1 MGISFEKVLK
11 MFSKIKFS
19 NRKIKIILI
28 SAISFAVLATVAV
41 FIGYRYISK
50 KPEKVIPLVLDG
62 SSISI
67 GKIHQTSTKNGIVEW
82 SLEANSASYSE
93 DKKEAL
99 FKDLF
104 VTFFT
109 KDDLKIYLNADKG
122 TFKTESS
129 DIEISGN
136 ITVKSDDY
144 VLKTGKINY
153 DNEKRVIFSEV
164 PVEISGKSLN
174 LVADSMTI
182 DLDTNKAELSGKV
195 EGIIG
200 DDISL

>member
-1 MGISFEKVLK
+1 
-11 MFSKIKFS
+11 MFLKIKFS
-19 NRKIKIILI
+19 NKKIKIILI
-28 SAISFAVLATVAV
+28 SVIASAILATVAV

-67 GKIHQTSTKNGIVEW
+67 GKINQTSTKNGVVEW
-82 SLEANSASYSE
+82 NLEANSASYSE
-93 DKKEAL
+93 DKKEAFFEGL
-99 FKDLF
+99 S

-109 KDDLKIYLNADKG
+109 KDDSKIYLNADKG
-122 TFKTESS
+122 TLRTETS

-136 ITVKSDDY
+136 ITVKNDDY

-153 DNEKRVIFSEV
+153 DNEKRIIFSEV

-182 DLDTNKAELSGKV
+182 NLDTNKAELSGKV

>member
-1 MGISFEKVLK
+1 MFLK
-11 MFSKIKFS
+11 NKFN

-28 SAISFAVLATVAV
+28 SVIAVTISLTVAV

-50 KPEKVIPLVLDG
+50 NPEKAIPLVLDG

-67 GKIHQTSTKNGIVEW
+67 EKIHQTSTKNGVVEW
-82 SLEANSASYSE
+82 SLDANSASYNE
-93 DKKEAL
+93 DKKEAVFEGL
-99 FKDLF
+99 S
-104 VTFFT
+104 VVFFT
-109 KDDLKIYLNADKG
+109 KENLKIHLTADKG
-122 TFKTESS
+122 ILKTESS
-129 DIEISGN
+129 NIEIRGN
-136 ITVKSDDY
+136 ITVKNEDY

-153 DNEKRVIFSEV
+153 DNEKRIIFSMV

-174 LVADSMTI
+174 LVAGSMTI
-182 DLDTNKAELSGKV
+182 DLNTNKAELSGKV

>member
-1 MGISFEKVLK
+1 MFLK
-11 MFSKIKFS
+11 NKFS

-28 SAISFAVLATVAV
+28 SVITVTIFVTVAV
-41 FIGYRYISK
+41 FIGYRYISI

-67 GKIHQTSTKNGIVEW
+67 EKIHQTSTKNGVVEW
-82 SLEANSASYSE
+82 SLEARSASYSE
-93 DKKEAL
+93 DKKEA
-99 FKDLF
+99 FFEDLS

-109 KDDLKIYLNADKG
+109 KENMKIYLTADKG
-122 TFKTESS
+122 ILKTESS
-129 DIEISGN
+129 DIEIRGN
-136 ITVKSDDY
+136 ITVKNEDY

-153 DNEKRVIFSEV
+153 DNEKRIIFSEV

-174 LVADSMTI
+174 LVAGSMTI
-182 DLDTNKAELSGKV
+182 DLNTNKAELSGKV

>member
-1 MGISFEKVLK
+1 
-11 MFSKIKFS
+11 MFIINKFS

-28 SAISFAVLATVAV
+28 SVIAVTISVTVAV

-50 KPEKVIPLVLDG
+50 NPEKIIPLVLDG

-67 GKIHQTSTKNGIVEW
+67 EKIHQTSTKNGVVEW
-82 SLEANSASYSE
+82 SLEASSARYSE
-93 DKKEAL
+93 DKKEAF
-99 FKDLF
+99 FKDLS

-109 KDDLKIYLNADKG
+109 KENLKIHLTADKG
-122 TFKTESS
+122 ILKTESS
-129 DIEISGN
+129 DIEISGD
-136 ITVKSDDY
+136 ITVKNEDY

-153 DNEKRVIFSEV
+153 DNKKRVIFSKV

-174 LVADSMTI
+174 LVAGSMTI
-182 DLDTNKAELSGKV
+182 DLNTNKAELSGKV

>member
-1 MGISFEKVLK
+1 MFLK
-11 MFSKIKFS
+11 NKFS
-19 NRKIKIILI
+19 NRKIQIILI
-28 SAISFAVLATVAV
+28 SVISVTISVTVAV

-50 KPEKVIPLVLDG
+50 NPEKAIPLVLDG

-67 GKIHQTSTKNGIVEW
+67 EKIHQTSTKNGVVEW
-82 SLEANSASYSE
+82 SLDANSASYNE
-93 DKKEAL
+93 DKKEAV
-99 FKDLF
+99 FEDLS

-109 KDDLKIYLNADKG
+109 KDNLKIHLTADKG
-122 TFKTESS
+122 ILKTESS
-129 DIEISGN
+129 NIEIRGN
-136 ITVKSDDY
+136 ITVKNEDY

-153 DNEKRVIFSEV
+153 DNEKRIIFSKV

-174 LVADSMTI
+174 LVAGSMTI
-182 DLDTNKAELSGKV
+182 DLNTNKAELSGKV

>member
-1 MGISFEKVLK
+1 MILK
-11 MFSKIKFS
+11 NKFS
-19 NRKIKIILI
+19 NRKIQIILI
-28 SAISFAVLATVAV
+28 SVISVTISVTVAV

-50 KPEKVIPLVLDG
+50 NPEKAIPLVLDG

-67 GKIHQTSTKNGIVEW
+67 EKIHQTSTKNGVVEW
-82 SLEANSASYSE
+82 SLDANSASYNE
-93 DKKEAL
+93 DKKEAV
-99 FKDLF
+99 FEDLS

-109 KDDLKIYLNADKG
+109 KDNLKIHLTADKG
-122 TFKTESS
+122 ILKTESS
-129 DIEISGN
+129 NIEIRGN
-136 ITVKSDDY
+136 ITVKNEDY

-153 DNEKRVIFSEV
+153 DNEKRIIFSKV

-174 LVADSMTI
+174 LVAGSMTI
-182 DLDTNKAELSGKV
+182 DLNTNKAELSGKV

>member
-1 MGISFEKVLK
+1 MFLK
-11 MFSKIKFS
+11 NKFS
-19 NRKIKIILI
+19 NRKIQIILI
-28 SAISFAVLATVAV
+28 SVIAVTISVTVAV

-50 KPEKVIPLVLDG
+50 KPEKAIPLVLDG

-67 GKIHQTSTKNGIVEW
+67 EKIHQTSTKNGVVEW
-82 SLEANSASYSE
+82 SLDANSASYNE
-93 DKKEAL
+93 VKKEAV
-99 FKDLF
+99 FEDLS

-109 KDDLKIYLNADKG
+109 KDNLKIHLTADKG
-122 TFKTESS
+122 ILKTESS
-129 DIEISGN
+129 NIEIIGN
-136 ITVKSDDY
+136 ITVKNEDY

-153 DNEKRVIFSEV
+153 DNEKRIIFSKV

-174 LVADSMTI
+174 LVAGSMTI
-182 DLDTNKAELSGKV
+182 DLNTNKAELSGKV

>member
-1 MGISFEKVLK
+1 MFLK
-11 MFSKIKFS
+11 NKSGS
-19 NRKIKIILI
+19 RKIKIILI
-28 SAISFAVLATVAV
+28 SVIAVTISVTIAV

-50 KPEKVIPLVLDG
+50 KPEKIIPLILDG

-67 GKIHQTSTKNGIVEW
+67 EKIHQTSTKNGVVEW
-82 SLEANSASYSE
+82 NLEANSASYSQ
-93 DKKEAL
+93 DKKEAS
-99 FKDLF
+99 FEDLS

-109 KDDLKIYLNADKG
+109 KDNLKVVLTADKG
-122 TFKTESS
+122 ILKTESS
-129 DIEISGN
+129 DIEVRGN
-136 ITVKSDDY
+136 ITVKNDDY

-153 DNEKRVIFSEV
+153 DNKKRVIFSGV

-174 LVADSMTI
+174 LVAGSMAI
-182 DLDTNKAELSGKV
+182 DLNTNKAELSGKV

>member
-1 MGISFEKVLK
+1 MFLK
-11 MFSKIKFS
+11 NKFS
-19 NRKIKIILI
+19 NWKIKIILI
-28 SAISFAVLATVAV
+28 SVIAVTISVTVAV

-67 GKIHQTSTKNGIVEW
+67 EKIQQTSTKNGVVEW
-82 SLEANSASYSE
+82 SLEASSARYSE
-93 DKKEAL
+93 DKKEA
-99 FKDLF
+99 FFEDLS

-109 KDDLKIYLNADKG
+109 KENLKIHLTADKG
-122 TFKTESS
+122 ILKTESS
-129 DIEISGN
+129 DIEVQGN
-136 ITVKSDDY
+136 ITVKNEDY

-153 DNEKRVIFSEV
+153 DNKKRIIFSKV
-164 PVEISGKSLN
+164 PVEITGKSLN
-174 LVADSMTI
+174 LVADSMII
-182 DLDTNKAELSGKV
+182 DLNTNKAELSGKV

>member
-1 MGISFEKVLK
+1 MFLK
-11 MFSKIKFS
+11 NKFS

-28 SAISFAVLATVAV
+28 SVISVTISATVAV

-50 KPEKVIPLVLDG
+50 NPEKAIPLVLDG

-67 GKIHQTSTKNGIVEW
+67 EKIHQTSTKNGVVEW
-82 SLEANSASYSE
+82 SLDANSASYNE
-93 DKKEAL
+93 DKKEAV
-99 FKDLF
+99 FEDLS
-104 VTFFT
+104 VVFFT
-109 KDDLKIYLNADKG
+109 KDNLKIHLTADKG
-122 TFKTESS
+122 ILKTESS
-129 DIEISGN
+129 NIEIRGN
-136 ITVKSDDY
+136 ITVKNEDY

-153 DNEKRVIFSEV
+153 DNEKRIIFSKV

-174 LVADSMTI
+174 LVAGSMTI
-182 DLDTNKAELSGKV
+182 DLNTNKAELSGKV

>member
-1 MGISFEKVLK
+1 MFLK
-11 MFSKIKFS
+11 NKLG

-28 SAISFAVLATVAV
+28 SFISVTIFVTVAV

-50 KPEKVIPLVLDG
+50 KPEKVIPLILDG

-67 GKIHQTSTKNGIVEW
+67 EKIHQTSTKNGVVEW
-82 SLEANSASYSE
+82 NLEANSASYSQ
-93 DKKEAL
+93 DKKEA
-99 FKDLF
+99 FFEDLS

-109 KDDLKIYLNADKG
+109 KDKLKVVLTADKG
-122 TFKTESS
+122 ILKTESS
-129 DIEISGN
+129 DIEVRGN
-136 ITVKSDDY
+136 ITVKNDDY

-153 DNEKRVIFSEV
+153 DNKKRVIFSGV

-174 LVADSMTI
+174 LVAGSMTI
-182 DLDTNKAELSGKV
+182 DLNTNKAELSGKV

>member
-1 MGISFEKVLK
+1 MFLK
-11 MFSKIKFS
+11 NKFS

-28 SAISFAVLATVAV
+28 SVITVTIFVTVAV
-41 FIGYRYISK
+41 FIGYRYISI

-67 GKIHQTSTKNGIVEW
+67 EKIHQTSTKNGVVEW
-82 SLEANSASYSE
+82 SLEARSASYSE
-93 DKKEAL
+93 DKKKAFFE
-99 FKDLF
+99 DLS

-109 KDDLKIYLNADKG
+109 KENMKIYLTADKG
-122 TFKTESS
+122 ILKTESS
-129 DIEISGN
+129 DIEIRGN
-136 ITVKSDDY
+136 ITVKNEDY

-153 DNEKRVIFSEV
+153 DNEKRIIFSEV

-174 LVADSMTI
+174 LVAGSMTI
-182 DLDTNKAELSGKV
+182 DLNTNKAELSGKV

>member
-1 MGISFEKVLK
+1 MFLK
-11 MFSKIKFS
+11 NKFS

-28 SAISFAVLATVAV
+28 SVISVTISATIAV

-50 KPEKVIPLVLDG
+50 KPEKLIPLVLDG

-67 GKIHQTSTKNGIVEW
+67 EKIHQTSTKNGVVEW
-82 SLEANSASYSE
+82 SLEASSASYSE
-93 DKKEAL
+93 DKKEA
-99 FKDLF
+99 FFEDLS

-109 KDDLKIYLNADKG
+109 KDNLNIHLTADKG
-122 TFKTESS
+122 ILKTESS
-129 DIEISGN
+129 DIEVNGN
-136 ITVKSDDY
+136 ITVKNEDY

-153 DNEKRVIFSEV
+153 DNKKRIIFSDV

-174 LVADSMTI
+174 LVAGSMTI
-182 DLDTNKAELSGKV
+182 DLNTNKAVLSGKV

>member
-1 MGISFEKVLK
+1 MFLK
-11 MFSKIKFS
+11 NKFS
-19 NRKIKIILI
+19 NRKIQIILI
-28 SAISFAVLATVAV
+28 SVISITISVTVAV

-50 KPEKVIPLVLDG
+50 KPEKAIPLVLDG

-67 GKIHQTSTKNGIVEW
+67 EKIHQTSTKNGVVEW
-82 SLEANSASYSE
+82 SLDANSASYNE
-93 DKKEAL
+93 DKKEAI
-99 FKDLF
+99 FEDLS

-109 KDDLKIYLNADKG
+109 KDNLKIHLTADKG
-122 TFKTESS
+122 ILKTESS
-129 DIEISGN
+129 NIEIRGN
-136 ITVKSDDY
+136 ITVKNEDY

-153 DNEKRVIFSEV
+153 DNEKRIIFSEV

-174 LVADSMTI
+174 LVAGSMTI
-182 DLDTNKAELSGKV
+182 DLNTNKAELSGKV

>member
-1 MGISFEKVLK
+1 MFLK
-11 MFSKIKFS
+11 NKFS

-28 SAISFAVLATVAV
+28 SVIAVTISVTVAV
-41 FIGYRYISK
+41 FIGYRYISI

-62 SSISI
+62 SNISI
-67 GKIHQTSTKNGIVEW
+67 ENIKQTSTKNGVVEW
-82 SLEANSASYSE
+82 SLEASSARYSE
-93 DKKEAL
+93 DKKEA
-99 FKDLF
+99 FFEDLF

-109 KDDLKIYLNADKG
+109 KENLKIHLTADKG
-122 TFKTESS
+122 ILKTESS

-136 ITVKSDDY
+136 ITVKNDDY

-153 DNEKRVIFSEV
+153 DNKKRVIFSKV

-182 DLDTNKAELSGKV
+182 DLNTNKAELSGKV